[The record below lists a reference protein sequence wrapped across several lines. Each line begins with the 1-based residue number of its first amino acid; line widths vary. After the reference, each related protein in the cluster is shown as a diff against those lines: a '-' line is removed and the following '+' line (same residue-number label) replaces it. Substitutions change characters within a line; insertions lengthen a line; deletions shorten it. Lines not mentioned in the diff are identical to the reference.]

1 MTDYFKKLPTVYYNK
16 VPAKNLLARADLTKI
31 SRSNS
36 LVFYPYTM
44 EEGDRADMISYN
56 YYDESD
62 YAWLIYFANDV
73 IDPYFDMNISD
84 ENFQELI
91 NKKYGSLANASTSK
105 KYYKNNWAENLDQV
119 INISGYSALPANLK
133 KYWDPIVDENYRIIS
148 YRRKNVDW
156 IVNTNRVIQLDI
168 ETVSE
173 PFKFADLVTNG
184 TATGTCVFANTTTIT
199 LQHISG
205 AFSDSAYQVTSR
217 YSNVTANVT
226 SMTLIKENL
235 DAAEEIYYS
244 PVTFLDY
251 EEEQNMKKKEIQLID
266 KRLANKAASELKKV
280 MSE

>member
-1 MTDYFKKLPTVYYNK
+1 
-16 VPAKNLLARADLTKI
+16 
-31 SRSNS
+31 
-36 LVFYPYTM
+36 M

-133 KYWDPIVDENYRIIS
+133 KYWDPIVDENYRITS
-148 YRRKNVDW
+148 YRRKNADW
-156 IVNTNRVIQLDI
+156 IVNTNRVIQLDT
-168 ETVSE
+168 ETVAE

-184 TATGTCVFANTTTIT
+184 SAIGTVVYANTTSIT

-205 AFSDSAYQVTSR
+205 AFPDSEYLVTSR
-217 YSNVTANVT
+217 YSSVIANVT
-226 SMTLIKENL
+226 SMTVITENL

-251 EEEQNMKKKEIQLID
+251 EEEQNMKKKEILLVD
-266 KRLANKAASELKKV
+266 KRLANKAASDLGRVLK
-280 MSE
+280 